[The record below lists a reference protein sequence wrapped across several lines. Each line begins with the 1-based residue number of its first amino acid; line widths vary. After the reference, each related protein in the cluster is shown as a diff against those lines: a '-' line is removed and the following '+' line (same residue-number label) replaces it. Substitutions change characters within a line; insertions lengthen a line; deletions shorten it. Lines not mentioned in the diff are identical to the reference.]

1 MQSSRVPGDVAIVL
15 TSHGGKSDNFFV
27 APAAVNIHDKGKCKA
42 GGESPYLQALTALK
56 AGLQAS
62 PAACDG
68 FHKVLLHLSGEHWP
82 CSSAVDT
89 HSNAGL
95 AAGQTFDFH
104 SVFHMSCWYATC
116 LLLKG

>member
-1 MQSSRVPGDVAIVL
+1 MQSSRVPEDLAIVL
-15 TSHGGKSDNFFV
+15 TLHGDMSDNLCV
-27 APAAVNIHDKGKCKA
+27 APAAVNIHDKGKSNA

-89 HSNAGL
+89 HSNACL
-95 AAGQTFDFH
+95 AASQNSDF
-104 SVFHMSCWYATC
+104 SVFHMSC
-116 LLLKG
+116 